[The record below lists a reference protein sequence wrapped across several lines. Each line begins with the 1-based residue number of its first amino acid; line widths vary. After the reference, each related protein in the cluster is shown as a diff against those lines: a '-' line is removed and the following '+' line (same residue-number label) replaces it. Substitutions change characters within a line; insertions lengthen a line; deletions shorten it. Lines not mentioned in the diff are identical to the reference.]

1 MTQPKPPTKA
11 TTSRFWTLADDWL
24 DQQSRLNKDFA
35 AFLDSTLEPSQ
46 CIPTKWADALA
57 SELEAAISDRQG
69 VWVETLIAGRPY
81 DTPLVEWEHREL
93 DKTQDVAEMLAEMGQ
108 ARRELGAKR

>member
-1 MTQPKPPTKA
+1 MTQPKPP

-35 AFLDSTLEPSQ
+35 PFLISTLEPSQ

-57 SELEAAISDRQG
+57 RELEAAISDRSAK
-69 VWVETLIAGRPY
+69 WLETLIAGRPY
-81 DTPLVEWEHREL
+81 DTPLVEWEAREL
-93 DKTQDVAEMLAEMGQ
+93 DERPQEAEEMRAEME
-108 ARRELGAKR
+108 R